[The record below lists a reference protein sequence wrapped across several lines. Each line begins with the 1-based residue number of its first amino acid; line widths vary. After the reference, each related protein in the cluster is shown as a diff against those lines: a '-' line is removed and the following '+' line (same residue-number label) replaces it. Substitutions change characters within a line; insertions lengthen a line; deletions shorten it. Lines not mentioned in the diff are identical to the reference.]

1 METERYTAECP
12 LSLAPAHLLHAD
24 KQLYSALWQTVGATA
39 AVRSVWRGWSALTK
53 GEASSWIVLI
63 WCHVNI
69 LGLSSDARCW
79 VWRIRPAN
87 SPKRRCWRHEKH
99 KTVSHIA
106 PQVQLYAH
114 SINYSA
120 RPEASCPKPTM
131 HASPNTCI
139 RPVTAF
145 VWAFYLWSHCKCKEK
160 TNRDFHPVCRK
171 FRSWIRR
178 GFESHGLCSSLLS
191 TFIVNA

>member
-24 KQLYSALWQTVGATA
+24 KQLYGALWQTVGATA
-39 AVRSVWRGWSALTK
+39 AVRSVWQGWSALTK

-87 SPKRRCWRHEKH
+87 SPKTSVLTTWETQDSLTHCPASATVRRFYKLQCTSWGFM
-99 KTVSHIA
+99 S
-106 PQVQLYAH
+106 
-114 SINYSA
+114 
-120 RPEASCPKPTM
+120 KPTT

-139 RPVTAF
+139 QLVTAF
-145 VWAFYLWSHCKCKEK
+145 VWAFYLWSYCKCKEK
-160 TNRDFHPVCRK
+160 INRDFHPVCRN

-178 GFESHGLCSSLLS
+178 GFESHLNHYCWLL
-191 TFIVNA
+191 F